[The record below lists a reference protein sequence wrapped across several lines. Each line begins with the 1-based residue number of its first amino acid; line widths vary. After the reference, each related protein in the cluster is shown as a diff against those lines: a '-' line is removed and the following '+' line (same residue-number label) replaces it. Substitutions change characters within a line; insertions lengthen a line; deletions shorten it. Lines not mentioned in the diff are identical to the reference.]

1 MKNTGM
7 IKILIVDDDTAHRL
21 MLKATLLSDGYHV
34 FEAENGEV
42 AVQIVKEEFFDLI
55 MLDLKM
61 PKMGGIEALKHIKK
75 ISPGIPILIMTA
87 YASVQTAVEALKLGA
102 FDYLIKPLDLDEVKL
117 TLIKTL
123 DYHKLKTE
131 NRSLKKRLSIEFGF
145 SKIIGNSKKMH
156 ELFEVLALAAPS
168 DTTMLIL
175 GESGT
180 GKELIANAIHQNST
194 RVNKPFIKVNCA
206 ALSDNLLES
215 ELFGHEK
222 GAFTGAYARR
232 LGRFEQAHGGTLFLD
247 EIGDMSPITQTK
259 ILRVLQEG
267 EFERVGGEKTI
278 KIDVRIIAATNKN
291 LEEEVKNNNFRL
303 DLFYRLSVVP
313 VYVPSL
319 RDRKEDIPLLAE
331 HFIQKYAEKNQQH
344 IRKISPQVIDLFMRY
359 SWPGN
364 IRELEN
370 VIQRAVILCKEDTLI
385 PDVLPTTFKN
395 LTNTQSRD
403 SVDSL
408 VGLSI
413 KEVEKELILRTLE
426 QTNHNITRTAEIL
439 GITRRGLQYKLN
451 ELGIK

>member
-1 MKNTGM
+1 MRNKDA
-7 IKILIVDDDTAHRL
+7 KKLLIVDDDASHRL
-21 MLKATLLSDGYHV
+21 MLKATLSSDEYKI

-42 AVQIVKEEFFDLI
+42 AVQMVEQDFFDLI

-61 PKMGGIEALKHIKK
+61 QKMGGIEALKHIKK

-102 FDYLIKPLDLDEVKL
+102 FDYLIKPLDMDDVKHS
-117 TLIKTL
+117 INKTL
-123 DYHKLKTE
+123 DYHNLKIE
-131 NRSLKKRLSIEFGF
+131 NKSLKKRLSIEFDF
-145 SKIIGNSKKMH
+145 SQIIGASRKMR
-156 ELFEVLALAAPS
+156 ELFEVLALSAPS
-168 DTTMLIL
+168 DTTILIL
-175 GESGT
+175 GESGV
-180 GKELIANAIHQNST
+180 GKELIANAVHQNSL
-194 RVNKPFIKVNCA
+194 RVNKPFVKVNCA
-206 ALSDNLLES
+206 ALPDNLLES

-222 GAFTGAYARR
+222 GAFTGANSLR
-232 LGRFEQAHGGTLFLD
+232 LGRFEQAHEGTLFLD
-247 EIGDMSPITQTK
+247 EIGDMSLVTQAK

-278 KIDVRIIAATNKN
+278 KVDVRIIAATNKD
-291 LEEEVKNNNFRL
+291 LEEEVKNNNFRN

-313 VYVPSL
+313 VNIPSL

-344 IRKISPQVIDLFMRY
+344 LRKISPQVIDLFMRY
-359 SWPGN
+359 NWPGN

-370 VIQRAVILCKEDTLI
+370 VIQRAAILCKEDIII
-385 PDVLPTTFKN
+385 PDVLPATFKN
-395 LTNTQSRD
+395 LPDERSNGSLD
-403 SVDSL
+403 SM

-413 KEVEKELILRTLE
+413 KEVEKELIIKTLE

>member
-1 MKNTGM
+1 MRNADR
-7 IKILIVDDDTAHRL
+7 IKILVVDDDTSHRL
-21 MLKATLLSDGYHV
+21 MLKATLSADGYDIT
-34 FEAENGEV
+34 EAENGEV
-42 AVQIVKEEFFDLI
+42 ALKKIKQEFFDLI

-61 PKMGGIEALKHIKK
+61 PKMGGIEALNHIKEVNP
-75 ISPGIPILIMTA
+75 SIPILIMTA

-131 NRSLKKRLSIEFGF
+131 NKSLKKRLSIEFGF

-180 GKELIANAIHQNST
+180 GKELIVNAIHQNST

-222 GAFTGAYARR
+222 GAFTGAHARR

-278 KIDVRIIAATNKN
+278 KVDVRIIAATNKN
-291 LEEEVKNNNFRL
+291 LEEEVKKNNFRL

-313 VYVPSL
+313 VNVPPL

-370 VIQRAVILCKEDTLI
+370 VIQRAVILCKEDTLM
-385 PDVLPTTFKN
+385 PEVLPATFKD
-395 LTNTQSRD
+395 LTKTQPRG

>member
-1 MKNTGM
+1 M
-7 IKILIVDDDTAHRL
+7 INKDTKKILIVDDDTTHRL
-21 MLKATLLSDGYHV
+21 MLKATLSSDEYHI

-42 AVQIVKEEFFDLI
+42 AVKMVQEEFFDLI

-61 PKMGGIEALKHIKK
+61 QKMGGIEALEHFKK

-102 FDYLIKPLDLDEVKL
+102 FDYLIKPLDMDEVKNNL
-117 TLIKTL
+117 YRTL
-123 DYHKLKTE
+123 DYHKLKIE
-131 NRSLKKRLSIEFGF
+131 NKSLKKRLSLAFDF
-145 SKIIGNSKKMH
+145 SQIIGSSRKMG

-168 DTTMLIL
+168 DTTILIL

-180 GKELIANAIHQNST
+180 GKELIANAVHQNSL
-194 RVNKPFIKVNCA
+194 RINKPFIKVNCA
-206 ALSDNLLES
+206 ALPENLLES

-222 GAFTGAYARR
+222 GAFTGADTRR
-232 LGRFEQAHGGTLFLD
+232 LGRFEQANGGTLFLD
-247 EIGDMSPITQTK
+247 EIGDMSLVTQAK

-278 KIDVRIIAATNKN
+278 KVDVRIIAATNKN
-291 LEEEVKNNNFRL
+291 LEEEVKNNKFRH

-313 VYVPSL
+313 INIPPL
-319 RDRKEDIPLLAE
+319 RDRKEDISLLAE
-331 HFIQKYAEKNQQH
+331 HFLQKYAEKSQHH

-370 VIQRAVILCKEDTLI
+370 VMQRAAILCKEDIILI
-385 PDVLPTTFKN
+385 DVLPTTFRN
-395 LTNTQSRD
+395 LTNVETHGT
-403 SVDSL
+403 VDSL

-413 KEVEKELILRTLE
+413 KEVEKELILKTLE
-426 QTNHNITRTAEIL
+426 QTNHNITRAAEIL
-439 GITRRGLQYKLN
+439 GITRRGLQYKLK
-451 ELGIK
+451 ELDIK

>member
-1 MKNTGM
+1 
-7 IKILIVDDDTAHRL
+7 
-21 MLKATLLSDGYHV
+21 MLKATLSSDEYHV
-34 FEAENGEV
+34 FEAENGEI
-42 AVQIVKEEFFDLI
+42 AVQMVEQEFFDLI

-61 PKMGGIEALKHIKK
+61 QKMGGLEALKHIKK

-102 FDYLIKPLDLDEVKL
+102 FDYLIKPLDMEDVKNTL
-117 TLIKTL
+117 TKTL

-131 NRSLKKRLSIEFGF
+131 NKFLKKRLSIEFDF
-145 SKIIGNSKKMH
+145 LQIIGNSRKMR

-168 DTTMLIL
+168 DTTILIL

-180 GKELIANAIHQNST
+180 GKELIANAVHQNSL

-206 ALSDNLLES
+206 ALHENLLES

-222 GAFTGAYARR
+222 GAFTGADTRR
-232 LGRFEQAHGGTLFLD
+232 LGRFEQADGGTLFLD
-247 EIGDMSPITQTK
+247 EIGDMSLVTQAK

-278 KIDVRIIAATNKN
+278 KVDVRIIAATNKN
-291 LEEEVKNNNFRL
+291 LEEEVKNNNFRH

-313 VYVPSL
+313 INVPSL
-319 RDRKEDIPLLAE
+319 QDRKEDLPALAE
-331 HFIQKYAEKNQQH
+331 HFIKKYAKKNQQH

-370 VIQRAVILCKEDTLI
+370 VIQRAVILCKEDSISTE
-385 PDVLPTTFKN
+385 VLPAVFKN
-395 LTNTQSRD
+395 LTNIQPMG

-413 KEVEKELILRTLE
+413 KEVEKELILKTLE

-451 ELGIK
+451 ELGINK